1 MLPKPMHSV
10 VLFIFFIHRDLSNLL
25 LIDIP
30 VKEMSIIQYYIE
42 NLFGILYNY
51 YYFLLKKI
59 YTYVLSRTIP

>member
-1 MLPKPMHSV
+1 MHSV

-30 VKEMSIIQYYIE
+30 VKEMSIIQYIE

-59 YTYVLSRTIP
+59 YTYVLLRKIP